1 MAHMFVHDIS
11 VHRTGWVYESS
22 MVGYQDIARLIFLKE
37 NCSSLI
43 TVYIQLIYT
52 FLEFIQL
59 SFSFFLFLVP
69 IQPEIILYSIFWSL
83 GNLLMMVYRPGTG
96 N

>member
-1 MAHMFVHDIS
+1 MFVHDIS

-22 MVGYQDIARLIFLKE
+22 MVGYQDIALVLFFLKE